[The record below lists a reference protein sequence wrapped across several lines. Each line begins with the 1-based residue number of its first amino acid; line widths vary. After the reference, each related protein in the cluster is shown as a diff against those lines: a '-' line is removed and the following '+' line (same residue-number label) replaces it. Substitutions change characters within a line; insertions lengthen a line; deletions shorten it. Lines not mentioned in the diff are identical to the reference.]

1 MPTKPLHLCN
11 KAGCTSLTRE
21 RYCDKHKKE
30 YNRYNRE
37 RNDKEYVEFYKTKEW
52 QQMRKLA
59 LARDR
64 YQCVMC
70 RNKGIITMADMVH
83 HIIPVKKDWN
93 KRLELDN
100 LMSLCDACHNG
111 IEH

>member
-1 MPTKPLHLCN
+1 MPTKALHLCN
-11 KAGCTSLTRE
+11 KGGCTRLTRE
-21 RYCDKHKKE
+21 RYCSIHQGE
-30 YNRYNRE
+30 YNRYNKERTDRE
-37 RNDKEYVEFYKTKEW
+37 YTDFYKSKEW
-52 QQMRKLA
+52 LVVRAIA

-70 RNKGIITMADMVH
+70 RNKGIITKATMVH
-83 HIIPVKKDWN
+83 HIVPVKKDWN
-93 KRLELDN
+93 KRLDINN